1 MKRIIIASVIAVT
14 AVAAVV
20 IGTASGASGSPT
32 SAVITFDDNAHQ
44 VTLQIPDPPCDTS
57 EPGCVWKFFLN
68 EPKVSV
74 DVATVYGSTG
84 TLTISYPPNFCG
96 IIQADAYVGP
106 TANGPWVSKR
116 GWQHQI
122 PPVGDCEP
130 PTPPSGGGTDTP
142 PPGGPS
148 SEPPPAATP
157 VVPAPAP
164 TPEPQAAAVAP
175 VVAAATAAPSTT
187 TTATTAP
194 AKPATAPASLPFTGA
209 NLGPFVVL
217 GLTLVTLGLC
227 LVFLRRKRTL

>member
-1 MKRIIIASVIAVT
+1 VKRIIIATVIAVT
-14 AVAAVV
+14 VVAAVAV
-20 IGTASGASGSPT
+20 ATASGASATPT
-32 SAVITFDDNAHQ
+32 SAVITFDDMARQ
-44 VTLQIPDPPCDTS
+44 VTLQIPDPPCDSS

-74 DVATVYGSTG
+74 DVAIVYGTSG
-84 TLTISYPPNFCG
+84 TLTIPYPPNFCG
-96 IIQADAYVGP
+96 ILQADAYVGP

-122 PPVGDCEP
+122 APVGDCEP

-142 PPGGPS
+142 PGEP
-148 SEPPPAATP
+148 PPPAATP

-164 TPEPQAAAVAP
+164 TPVPQAAAVAP
-175 VVAAATAAPSTT
+175 VVAAATAAPTT
-187 TTATTAP
+187 TTTAP
-194 AKPATAPASLPFTGA
+194 AKPAAAPASLPFTGA

>member
-1 MKRIIIASVIAVT
+1 MKRIIIATVIAVT
-14 AVAAVV
+14 VVAAVAV
-20 IGTASGASGSPT
+20 ATASGASATPT
-32 SAVITFDDNAHQ
+32 SAVITFDDMARQ
-44 VTLQIPDPPCDTS
+44 VTLQIPDPPCDSS

-74 DVATVYGSTG
+74 DVAIVYGTSG
-84 TLTISYPPNFCG
+84 TLTIPYPPNFCG
-96 IIQADAYVGP
+96 ILQADAYVGP

-122 PPVGDCEP
+122 APVGDCEP

-142 PPGGPS
+142 PGEP
-148 SEPPPAATP
+148 PPPAATP

-164 TPEPQAAAVAP
+164 TPVPQAAAVAP
-175 VVAAATAAPSTT
+175 VVAAATAVPTT
-187 TTATTAP
+187 TTTAP
-194 AKPATAPASLPFTGA
+194 AKPAAAPASLPFTGA